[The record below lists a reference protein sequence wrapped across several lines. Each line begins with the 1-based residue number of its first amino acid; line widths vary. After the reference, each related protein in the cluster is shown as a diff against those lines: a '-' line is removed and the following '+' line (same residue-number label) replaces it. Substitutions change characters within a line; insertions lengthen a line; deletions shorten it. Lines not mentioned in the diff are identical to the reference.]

1 MGRKKA
7 EVELVLP
14 GVPAPTLEIVDVD
27 AIALGA
33 INPRTDGAS
42 ELDGLTASIGQE
54 QEPYL
59 TTPPSVMPLGGG
71 RYEVLV
77 GERRVRGVRERGWR
91 QLACQVYAEV
101 DALAAHELR
110 LRENLHRKDLH
121 PLDEAIAFKLGWLN
135 GNAVVMG
142 LHAEAAALMSSGR
155 APRAC
160 VTELLALLTERGF
173 SRNRPQLTQRA
184 YVARHGLDYSPDTL
198 KRLLQLMTLDEEA
211 HDLALQAKLSDASL
225 RAVARLETPDQ
236 VGLLQAIV
244 DDTEGWLGRKARAI
258 ARSVKQQKIPLERAI
273 SIYRGEIEEAPAHG
287 HGHGAPAQSA
297 NGDAELAPDGT
308 LSEEAPVR
316 TDANGHDPADGPA
329 QTAPETS
336 APATIELRGEE
347 VRLFGDLLTNAEQV
361 IVAIEGLGDLSGLP
375 EPWGT
380 IAGGLLTIVQAWSSN
395 PSTPPPA
402 KAVALLRA
410 VEQLL
415 PMTTGISQ
423 VLRGRPTTALPAPW
437 DEIAGESLAVLSEM
451 TTVLTS

>member
-1 MGRKKA
+1 MARKKA
-7 EVELVLP
+7 EAELVLP
-14 GVPAPTLEIVDVD
+14 SIPAPTLEIVDVET
-27 AIALGA
+27 IALTA
-33 INPRTDGAS
+33 VNPRTDGAA

-59 TTPPSVMPLGGG
+59 TTPPSVMPIGGG

-121 PLDEAIAFKLGWLN
+121 PLDEAVAFKLGWLN

-142 LHAEAAALMSSGR
+142 LHAEAAALLTSGR
-155 APRAC
+155 SPRAC
-160 VTELLALLTERGF
+160 VTELLALLGEHGF
-173 SRNRPQLTQRA
+173 SRNRPLLTQRA
-184 YVARHGLDYSPDTL
+184 YVARHGLDYSPDAL
-198 KRLLQLMTLDEEA
+198 KRLLQLMSLDEEA

-225 RAVARLETPDQ
+225 RAVARLNTADQ

-244 DDTEGWLGRKARAI
+244 DDAEGWLARKARAI

-273 SIYRGEIEEAPAHG
+273 SIYRGEIEMAPAPG
-287 HGHGAPAQSA
+287 QHGAPAPATAS
-297 NGDAELAPDGT
+297 AELTPDGAPDEAHDA
-308 LSEEAPVR
+308 SEEVAGGV
-316 TDANGHDPADGPA
+316 TADEPAAG
-329 QTAPETS
+329 APETS
-336 APATIELRGEE
+336 APAAIELRGEE
-347 VRLFGDLLTNAEQV
+347 VRLFGDLLTGAEQI
-361 IVAIEGLGDLSGLP
+361 IVAIEGLGDRSGLP
-375 EPWGT
+375 EPWST
-380 IAGGLLTIVQAWSSN
+380 IAGALLSIVQAWSTS

-402 KAVALLRA
+402 EAAALIRA

-415 PMTTGISQ
+415 PMATGISQ
-423 VLRGRPTTALPAPW
+423 VLRRRPTTALPAPW